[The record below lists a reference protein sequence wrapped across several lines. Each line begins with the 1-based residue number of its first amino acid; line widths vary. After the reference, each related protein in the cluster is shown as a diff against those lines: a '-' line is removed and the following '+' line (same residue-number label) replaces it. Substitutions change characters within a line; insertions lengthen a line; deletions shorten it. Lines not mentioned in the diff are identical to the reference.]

1 MHNTLFDHN
10 NRAKSKY
17 AKKKEK
23 ERAGEK
29 ERKKNRKEVKKN
41 RKTDSKEMCKTF
53 LVFFFDSMRLQKT
66 LTLYSSHPLTESTV
80 IATRMGR
87 TKKKSNTY

>member
-1 MHNTLFDHN
+1 MVLSITSRTKKKLILKLKK
-10 NRAKSKY
+10 AKSNFAQHVIRPQQQSKEQIR
-17 AKKKEK
+17 KKKEK

-53 LVFFFDSMRLQKT
+53 LVFF
-66 LTLYSSHPLTESTV
+66 LTQ
-80 IATRMGR
+80 
-87 TKKKSNTY
+87 